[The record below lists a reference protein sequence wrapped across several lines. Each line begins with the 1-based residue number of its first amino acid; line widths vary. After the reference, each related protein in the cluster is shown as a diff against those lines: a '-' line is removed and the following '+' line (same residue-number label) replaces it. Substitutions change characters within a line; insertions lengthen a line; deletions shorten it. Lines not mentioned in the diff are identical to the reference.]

1 VYILNLNVE
10 VLFGLVLEVMVND
23 QVLLLK
29 GLEALRP

>member
-1 VYILNLNVE
+1 VYISNLNVE

>member
-29 GLEALRP
+29 GLEALGP